1 MQTISQITVFVI
13 ITTAIIFLL
22 ASLIV
27 SLLYV
32 YQKRQLLYQQNLN
45 NLKLDFE
52 KNLLKTQVEIQEQTF
67 QHISR
72 DIHDNINL
80 SLTLAKL
87 NLNTLDWF
95 EIENVY
101 TSVKSTINIIGATIE
116 GLSNLSKGMNPELI
130 RNLGLLKAVKN
141 EVNKLIEMAH
151 LDVTYEVSGEPIF
164 MESEKELV
172 IFRIIQEAFNNII
185 KHAGAS
191 KVWLYLNYN
200 ESCLE
205 VLIKDDGVGFE
216 KEEVFNEKDS
226 QKAGLNNMQT
236 RARLF
241 GGTVMIESNQN
252 KGTQILVKVPY

>member
-27 SLLYV
+27 SLLYI
-32 YQKRQLLYQQNLN
+32 YQKRQLLYQQNLIS
-45 NLKLDFE
+45 LKLNFE

-101 TSVKSTINIIGATIE
+101 TSVKSTIEIIGTTIE

-141 EVNKLIEMAH
+141 EVTKLIEMAH
-151 LDVTYEVSGEPIF
+151 LDVTYEVKGEPIF

-185 KHAGAS
+185 KHACAS

-200 ESCLE
+200 ETCLE

-236 RARLF
+236 RAKLF
-241 GGTVMIESNQN
+241 GGTVMIESKQN

>member
-1 MQTISQITVFVI
+1 M
-13 ITTAIIFLL
+13 
-22 ASLIV
+22 
-27 SLLYV
+27 
-32 YQKRQLLYQQNLN
+32 
-45 NLKLDFE
+45 
-52 KNLLKTQVEIQEQTF
+52 KTQVEIQEQTF

-72 DIHDNINL
+72 DIHDNISL

-95 EIENVY
+95 DIENVY
-101 TSVKSTINIIGATIE
+101 NSVKSSIDIIGSTIE

-141 EVNKLIEMAH
+141 EVAKLIQMAH
-151 LDVTYEVSGEPIF
+151 LEVSYEVSGEPIF

-185 KHAGAS
+185 KHAQAS
-191 KVWLYLNYN
+191 KVWLHLNYN

-205 VLIKDDGVGFE
+205 VLIKDNGVGFA
-216 KEEVFNEKDS
+216 KEEVLNEKDS
-226 QKAGLNNMQT
+226 QKAGLINMQT

-241 GGTVMIESNQN
+241 GGTVVIESKEN